1 MFYLRLPKSERCTS
15 DVPSNG
21 GQRKLSIDSL
31 RSLMGFLPAGGG
43 RGGGGE
49 GNKGT
54 SSGYI
59 AETITRR
66 GSSTSAEEDV
76 NAKETQDTTT
86 ETPAATKVAI
96 GNSVK
101 CF

>member
-1 MFYLRLPKSERCTS
+1 
-15 DVPSNG
+15 
-21 GQRKLSIDSL
+21 
-31 RSLMGFLPAGGG
+31 MGFLPAGGG

-49 GNKGT
+49 KNKGS

-76 NAKETQDTTT
+76 NAKETQDTT

-96 GNSVK
+96 ENYVK